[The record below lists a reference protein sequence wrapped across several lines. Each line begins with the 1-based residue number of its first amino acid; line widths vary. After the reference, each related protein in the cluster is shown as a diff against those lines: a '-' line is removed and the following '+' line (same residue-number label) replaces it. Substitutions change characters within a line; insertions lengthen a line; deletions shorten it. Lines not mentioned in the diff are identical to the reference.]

1 MEWVAGVPSRPA
13 LYAYL
18 PPRERAN
25 GGAVL
30 VCLGGGYAGQAFR
43 KEGIEAADWFCA
55 RGVAAFVLLYR
66 SGPPASR
73 APGPWEDAQRAI
85 RLIRSRA
92 AEWRVDPAKT
102 GVVGFSAGGHLASSL
117 ATRFAAAD
125 AAAADPLERFSSRPD
140 FAVLVDPVIS
150 LRYATHAGSR
160 LNLLGPAPSEEAV
173 RTWSTDEQV
182 TADTP
187 PTLLVHASDDA
198 SVLPQNSLLFYQ
210 ALLQRRAPAA
220 LPVYERG
227 GMDSACFAAM
237 RRRIAG
243 RSCSSPGCVRG
254 ASCGEPRGGVAPAA
268 KRSQTVPSSCWE
280 SSSQASSRRAISPAR
295 ASI

>member
-1 MEWVAGVPSRPA
+1 VLEGDLEWVAGVPSRPA

-30 VCLGGGYAGQAFR
+30 VCPGGGYAGQAFR

-125 AAAADPLERFSSRPD
+125 AAAADPLERFSGRPD
-140 FAVLVDPVIS
+140 FAVLVYPVIS

-187 PTLLVHASDDA
+187 PTFLVHASDDA

-210 ALLQRRAPAA
+210 ALLQRRVPAA
-220 LPVYERG
+220 LHVYERG
-227 GMDSACFAAM
+227 GHGFGMLRGDAPQDRWPELLEPWLRA
-237 RRRIAG
+237 RG
-243 RSCSSPGCVRG
+243 VVR
-254 ASCGEPRGGVAPAA
+254 
-268 KRSQTVPSSCWE
+268 
-280 SSSQASSRRAISPAR
+280 
-295 ASI
+295 